1 MGGRMDPRRMNQMMK
16 QLGID
21 VVDVDDVQEVIIRT
35 PTKDIVFDAPSVTI
49 MTAQGQKTYQVVGN
63 PKTVQKGAAAP
74 GKVAPAPAQTAPT
87 PPPRLEITQEDIDL
101 VAAQSGKKPSDARK
115 ALEQTNGDIAE
126 AILKLTGG

>member
-1 MGGRMDPRRMNQMMK
+1 MNQMMK

-63 PKTVQKGAAAP
+63 PKTVMKGGQAPAAP
-74 GKVAPAPAQTAPT
+74 GKAPAAPT
-87 PPPRLEITQEDIDL
+87 PQPVPRMEISEDDVKL
-101 VAAQSGKKPSDARK
+101 VATQSGKKPSEARK
-115 ALEQTNGDIAE
+115 ALEETNGDIAE
-126 AILKLTGG
+126 AILKLTGEADG